1 MRSTVLVTPPYYG
14 NASWDMIMTIPKWRI
29 RKFVERLSTVGLI
42 LVLLGTV
49 LLSWPTTLLLMD
61 KPARIPVAAQQTVSQ
76 ESKAML
82 QQAKTYNRQLLA
94 NGQVVMGE
102 AVDPFSGTEQPAYD
116 ADATYQRQLGA
127 GASMAVIRIPSI
139 SVDMA
144 IGHGTGETMLET
156 QAGHVYGTTLPTG
169 DPGNSVIAAHR
180 GLGLRY
186 LFYRLGELHLGSMIY
201 TDAGGQTVAWSV
213 DKISRVEPGSEEENK
228 LVSADSHHTYLTLY
242 TCDPPGLNTM
252 RLIVRAHR
260 VPYKNVQWVETAAA
274 DPKKILTYSV
284 ITGIIMMTIMLI
296 VSPRRVRMR
305 HSSDIQVKL
314 R

>member
-1 MRSTVLVTPPYYG
+1 
-14 NASWDMIMTIPKWRI
+14 MTIPKWRI
-29 RKFVERLSTVGLI
+29 QKFVERLSTAGLI
-42 LVLLGTV
+42 LVILGTI
-49 LLSWPTTLLLMD
+49 LLIWPATLLIMD
-61 KPARIPVAAQQTVSQ
+61 KPTRIPVTAQQTVSQ
-76 ESKAML
+76 ESKTML

-127 GASMAVIRIPSI
+127 GSNMAVIRIPSI

-213 DKISRVEPGSEEENK
+213 DKISRVEPGSPEETK
-228 LVSADSHHTYLTLY
+228 LVSADAHHTYLTLY

-252 RLIVRAHR
+252 RLIIRAHR

-274 DPKKILTYSV
+274 DPKKVLTYSMIV
-284 ITGIIMMTIMLI
+284 GVIMMTIMLI
-296 VSPRRVRMR
+296 VSPRRVRMH